1 MAADPTRAEQLAYYA
16 AAIKAKQ
23 GATYANGYLA
33 WASAHPTVSPLQA
46 ARAYELTVALSGL
59 KKGLTAAGTGVG
71 TATTQIVKGAA
82 QGAESLYGSPGGA
95 SSACALQFPGIA
107 GIGKFC
113 IVSKTALRAIVGG
126 LVLGGAGAVGITAA
140 VVLAAYGLGHTKSG
154 QALQQSGAA
163 VAKGAAAVGIIG

>member
-23 GATYANGYLA
+23 GATYSAGYLA
-33 WASAHPTVSPLQA
+33 YAAAHPTLTPLLA

-59 KKGLTAAGTGVG
+59 KKGLSTAVTGTGK
-71 TATTQIVKGAA
+71 AETQIITGAA
-82 QGAESLYGSPGGA
+82 KGAESLYSPGGA
-95 SSACALQFPGIA
+95 SDACALQFPGIA
-107 GIGKFC
+107 GVGKFC
-113 IVSKTALRAIVGG
+113 LISKTALRALVGG

-163 VAKGAAAVGIIG
+163 VAKGAAAVGIVG